1 MKQTNFEDLP
11 KLIFIDE
18 KSGNMRVVVH
28 EGGRTETTKSNT
40 KSWELTTCRCSFGR
54 KCYNRELFYEKHAE
68 YCEIDR

>member
-40 KSWELTTCRCSFGR
+40 KS
-54 KCYNRELFYEKHAE
+54 
-68 YCEIDR
+68 